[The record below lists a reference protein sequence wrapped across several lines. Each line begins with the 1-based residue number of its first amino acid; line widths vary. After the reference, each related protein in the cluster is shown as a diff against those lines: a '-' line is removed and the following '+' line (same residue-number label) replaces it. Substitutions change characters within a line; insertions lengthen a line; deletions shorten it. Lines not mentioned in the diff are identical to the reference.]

1 MSHREKSEKLK
12 KVVALQYKPE
22 TDVAPKV
29 VAKGQ
34 GKVAENL
41 LLRAEESQ
49 VSIYEDSNLV
59 ESLFGLEIQEE
70 IPEELYNAVAEII
83 FYVYSMDQ
91 KRGLFNES
99 S

>member
-1 MSHREKSEKLK
+1 MSQKKNEKLK

-22 TDVAPKV
+22 SDSAPKV

-41 LLRAEESQ
+41 LSKAQENEIS
-49 VSIYEDSNLV
+49 VYEDSNLV

-91 KRGLFNES
+91 KRGLFDES